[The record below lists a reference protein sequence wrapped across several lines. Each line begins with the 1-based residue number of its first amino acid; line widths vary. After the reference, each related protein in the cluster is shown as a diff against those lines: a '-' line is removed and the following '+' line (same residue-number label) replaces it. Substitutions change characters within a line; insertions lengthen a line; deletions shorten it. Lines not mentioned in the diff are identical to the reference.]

1 MQARFPKLQIVGSQ
15 APPFRTAT
23 DAEEAESIEKI
34 NSSGAEIVWVGTGQ
48 PRQELWMAKM
58 RSRLKPPV
66 LVGVGAAF
74 DFHAE
79 LVPQAPTILQEAG
92 LEWAFRLWQEPRRL
106 WRRYL
111 IYNPRFISQ
120 FLKQLRAQR
129 SSAQR

>member
-1 MQARFPKLQIVGSQ
+1 
-15 APPFRTAT
+15 
-23 DAEEAESIEKI
+23 
-34 NSSGAEIVWVGTGQ
+34 
-48 PRQELWMAKM
+48 M

-129 SSAQR
+129 SSTQR